1 MTPSG
6 TSAAPPMVA
15 ALLQLQAHDTA
26 LLELE
31 TRAAALEARRA
42 TLHADRVALEQQAS
56 QARAAAEA
64 EQKRHRDIALRLAA
78 ARVELDR
85 RVAVQDAAERLAEV
99 TAAVARVEEG
109 RRAVSALEHESATSR
124 KRTTDLAHR
133 AQQLAARS
141 AAAGVAHASALAAL
155 DTEVAALAES
165 LGPARTMRAALA
177 ANVAA
182 DLLAP
187 YDRVRRKRPQ
197 EAVVPMRGPACSAC
211 DTAMPMQRHRE
222 MLAAT
227 RIEVCEGCGVLLYAS
242 A

>member
-78 ARVELDR
+78 ARVERDR
-85 RVAVQDAAERLAEV
+85 RAIRRRPHEPAPRG
-99 TAAVARVEEG
+99 AR
-109 RRAVSALEHESATSR
+109 
-124 KRTTDLAHR
+124 
-133 AQQLAARS
+133 RS
-141 AAAGVAHASALAAL
+141 AG
-155 DTEVAALAES
+155 
-165 LGPARTMRAALA
+165 GP
-177 ANVAA
+177 
-182 DLLAP
+182 
-187 YDRVRRKRPQ
+187 
-197 EAVVPMRGPACSAC
+197 RGPRGVR
-211 DTAMPMQRHRE
+211 PGRHRH
-222 MLAAT
+222 ADA
-227 RIEVCEGCGVLLYAS
+227 
-242 A
+242 